1 MFVDFPAGFVDI
13 MGCLAKGVTNR
24 IVLPFSAD
32 NDPFP
37 RLVGGYCALR
47 TRCGF
52 RCGRAC
58 LRKRQWRDQRAGE
71 TDNCF
76 LDDNPPFL
84 LLMFYSCFVAH
95 CFYGR
100 GTTRRLDAICEFG
113 DIPYHMMMQ

>member
-71 TDNCF
+71 NDNCF
-76 LDDNPPFL
+76 LHDDPPFL

-95 CFYGR
+95 
-100 GTTRRLDAICEFG
+100 
-113 DIPYHMMMQ
+113 

>member
-47 TRCGF
+47 TGCGF

-58 LRKRQWRDQRAGE
+58 LRKRQWRDKRAGE
-71 TDNCF
+71 NDNCF
-76 LDDNPPFL
+76 LHDNPPFL
-84 LLMFYSCFVAH
+84 AVDVLFMLRGSLIL
-95 CFYGR
+95 R
-100 GTTRRLDAICEFG
+100 TGTTMLFEAIYELG
-113 DIPYHMMMQ
+113 D